1 MVVLSPG
8 VAAVEM
14 SVAQWM
20 WDTDD
25 LGHQMQCFV
34 LLPTAASSHCQGDTA
49 QSSLRGDGASFV
61 NQETSIFPL
70 HPEYE
75 INIRM

>member
-8 VAAVEM
+8 VASFEM

-20 WDTDD
+20 WGTDD

-34 LLPTAASSHCQGDTA
+34 LLLTAAGSHHQGDTA
-49 QSSLRGDGASFV
+49 QSSLRGDWASFV
-61 NQETSIFPL
+61 NQETSIFL
-70 HPEYE
+70 YTLS
-75 INIRM
+75 MK